1 MLNEISMEIKFSN
14 ANDVVE
20 VLKKF
25 KSSGWNIGD
34 SKGQVSY
41 LPIGDNDDYNWQDN
55 YLSDEEIYNI
65 VRIKQ
70 QNKEVIGIILF
81 WKDSNTGI
89 TALFLNSNSLIISFS
104 INQKKIDM
112 NNPRSMTDV
121 NWYIEHIVN
130 RVDDICYYKIEGFI

>member
-14 ANDVVE
+14 FNDVVE

-25 KSSGWNIGD
+25 KSAGWNIGD
-34 SKGQVSY
+34 SKGRVSY
-41 LPIGDNDDYNWQDN
+41 LPIGDNDDYDWQDN
-55 YLSDEEIYNI
+55 YLSNEEIYNI

-70 QNKEVIGIILF
+70 QNKEVIGINLF

-89 TALFLNSNSLIISFS
+89 TALFLNTNSLIISFS

-112 NNPRSMTDV
+112 NDSRSMTDV

-130 RVDDICYYKIEGFI
+130 QVDDICYYKIEGFI